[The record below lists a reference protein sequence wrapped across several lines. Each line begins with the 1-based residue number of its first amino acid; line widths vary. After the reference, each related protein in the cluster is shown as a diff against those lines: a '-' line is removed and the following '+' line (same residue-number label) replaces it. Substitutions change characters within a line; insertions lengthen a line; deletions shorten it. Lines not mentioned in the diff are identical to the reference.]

1 MNRIPMLLRGP
12 LAALLML
19 LLMLQNTAVLAL
31 PADIEADRLVLA
43 AEEKIAQQDFDGAR
57 QYLERIA
64 PLKVEPK
71 PVYHFL
77 YGQVLLNDSKLEDAD
92 IQFSQYVKKV
102 GREGEHY
109 EAALRQL
116 TQIEEQLRSQEA
128 VASREKSAD
137 PKAASIEAADPE
149 GKAYDDR
156 VRTRFPAVSLQDSL
170 AQAANSVL
178 RAHPYLEGKIKNA
191 DTSNREAYS
200 VSVKAPSEL
209 LVTKTSHNSAVNNG
223 QAELSVEK
231 FNAFGVS
238 PFVSYRCSAT
248 TDSCVLQNPVSGDDW
263 IRIANDE
270 AAARELTTALTR
282 LIKALQR

>member
-1 MNRIPMLLRGP
+1 MNRIPMLLPRG
-12 LAALLML
+12 LMAALLML
-19 LLMLQNTAVLAL
+19 LNASVLAL

-57 QYLERIA
+57 QYLERVA

-71 PVYHFL
+71 PVYYYL
-77 YGQVLLNDSKLEDAD
+77 YGQVLLNDSKLEEAD
-92 IQFSQYVKKV
+92 VQLTQYVKKV

-109 EAALRQL
+109 DASLRLL

-128 VASREKSAD
+128 VGSTREKSAD
-137 PKAASIEAADPE
+137 PNAASIEASDPA

-156 VRTRFPAVSLQDSL
+156 ARQRFPASSLPESL
-170 AQAANSVL
+170 AQAANVVL
-178 RAHPYLEGKIKNA
+178 RSHPYLEGKIKNP
-191 DTSNREAYS
+191 DTSNRESYS

-238 PFVSYRCSAT
+238 PFVSYRCSAAS
-248 TDSCVLQNPVSGDDW
+248 DSCVLQNPASGDDW
-263 IRIANDE
+263 IRIANNE

>member
-1 MNRIPMLLRGP
+1 MNRIPMLLPRV
-12 LAALLML
+12 LMAVLLML
-19 LLMLQNTAVLAL
+19 LNSVAQAL
-31 PADIEADRLVLA
+31 PAEIEADRLVLA

-57 QYLERIA
+57 QYLERVA

-71 PVYHFL
+71 PVYYYL

-92 IQFSQYVKKV
+92 AQLAQYVKKA

-109 EAALRQL
+109 EAALRLL
-116 TQIEEQLRSQEA
+116 TQIEEQLRSQAA
-128 VASREKSAD
+128 VASTREKPAD

-156 VRTRFPAVSLQDSL
+156 VRQRFPAASLQESL
-170 AQAANSVL
+170 VLAANGVL
-178 RAHPYLEGKIKNA
+178 RAHTYLEGKIKNPE
-191 DTSNREAYS
+191 TSNREGYS

-209 LVTKTSHNSAVNNG
+209 LVTKTSRNVAVNNG

-238 PFVSYRCSAT
+238 PFVSYRCSAIS
-248 TDSCVLQNPVSGDDW
+248 DSCVLQNPVSGDDW
-263 IRIANDE
+263 IRIANNE
-270 AAARELTTALTR
+270 AAARELATALTR